1 MFGQQALM
9 QGLIYDTAVLTAAG
23 TLLGAVVVFVLLYMV
38 LERKK
43 KPLIIV
49 FGLMLAAFS
58 AMYWYMGHKAQ
69 VSPLDVP
76 KAVKTEAIKPSPQMQ
91 PTPIPLP
98 KARPR
103 VKKAAKPIGPPLKIC
118 P

>member
-1 MFGQQALM
+1 MFPQAQM
-9 QGLIYDTAVLTAAG
+9 QDLIYNTAVLTAAG

-43 KPLIIV
+43 KPLIGMFV
-49 FGLMLAAFS
+49 LMLAAFS

-69 VSPLDVP
+69 VSPMDAP
-76 KAVKTEAIKPSPQMQ
+76 KVVKTETIKPSSQVQ
-91 PTPIPLP
+91 PTPVPLP